1 MAGENDRFG
10 FRHPGKGRAIRDP
23 RLAPT
28 PRYARRTDGA
38 QFARARREL
47 ASLVRR
53 FARGEAALPTSRRV
67 AGKSAQADFLDPS
80 SSFSD
85 IEDLSAAAS
94 FANSRP

>member
-10 FRHPGKGRAIRDP
+10 FRHTGKGRAIRDP

-53 FARGEAALPTSRRV
+53 FARGEAALPTRR
-67 AGKSAQADFLDPS
+67 SPLR
-80 SSFSD
+80 
-85 IEDLSAAAS
+85 AAAAG
-94 FANSRP
+94 FARVGGEAAPGG